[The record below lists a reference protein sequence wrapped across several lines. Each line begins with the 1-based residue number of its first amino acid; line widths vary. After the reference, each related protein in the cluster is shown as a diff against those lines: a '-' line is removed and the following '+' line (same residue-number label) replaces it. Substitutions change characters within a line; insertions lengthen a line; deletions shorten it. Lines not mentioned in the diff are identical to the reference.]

1 MKVWEPLTYS
11 YTELELAYSELNPV
25 HLQLG
30 SLFILESQYVL
41 RKPLKE
47 RTYFFMKY

>member
-1 MKVWEPLTYS
+1 VKFLKHL
-11 YTELELAYSELNPV
+11 TELELAYNELNSV

-47 RTYFFMKY
+47 RTHIYS